1 MAGKISIEYTEE
13 DLKQLIREDIQRKMP
28 RVIVERHS
36 ISIETKSK
44 QNYRSEW
51 ESAAFR
57 GKVEIPGTMV

>member
-1 MAGKISIEYTEE
+1 MAGKISVEYTEE
-13 DLKQLIREDIQRKMP
+13 DLKQLIREDLLRKMP
-28 RVIVERHS
+28 GIKIERHS